1 MIREAAHADIGTL
14 LLLAEAMHAE
24 SKWRRMHFDLDK
36 TAALFRHLI
45 DHPTGCVLVAERDG
59 EVIGGMAGWCDEHF
73 FSRDKFAG
81 EFGVFVKPTRRGG
94 LAAAGLLKA
103 FHEWA
108 KSQGAA
114 FIEVGITTGV
124 HVERSAKL
132 YEALGFQRAGV
143 VFEAEV

>member
-24 SKWRRMHFDLDK
+24 SKWHRMHFDLEK
-36 TAALFRHLI
+36 TAVLFRHLI

-73 FSRDKFAG
+73 FSQDKFAG
-81 EFGVFVKPTRRGG
+81 EFGVFVQPGKRGG
-94 LAAAGLLKA
+94 IAAARLLRA
-103 FHEWA
+103 FRAWA
-108 KSQGAA
+108 INAGAA